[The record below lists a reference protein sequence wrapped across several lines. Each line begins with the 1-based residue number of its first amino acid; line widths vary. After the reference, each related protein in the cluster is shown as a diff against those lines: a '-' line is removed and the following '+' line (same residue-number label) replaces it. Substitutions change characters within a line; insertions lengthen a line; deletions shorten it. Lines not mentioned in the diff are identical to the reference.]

1 MAQAVAKEKSNEYL
15 IYENP
20 VKALFIFAIPM
31 IIGNVFQQI
40 YNLADGVVVGNFV
53 GENALAAVGAS
64 GSLTQVFIN
73 IAVGAGVGASVLV
86 SRYFGSREYQKMKSC
101 ISTSLLFFLGLSIV
115 LAVIGVFS
123 GRTILTWL
131 RTPEEVMDMA
141 VLYLKIYFIGFP
153 FLFMYNILA
162 SIFNAVGNSKIPT
175 ILLIISSILNIVL
188 DVWFVAGLGM
198 GVFGVALATL
208 IAQGISA
215 VISFLIFLK
224 LIGAYKEKFTFFHF
238 TMLRKMLSLAIPSII
253 QQTTVSVGLM
263 LVQSAVNAFGA
274 QALAGYSS
282 AVKVEG
288 IFAAIFTSIG
298 NAASPFVSQNLG
310 AGKKERV
317 QNGYHAALILD
328 LIFAAITF
336 VLLFFFSKPIAALF
350 LTSNG
355 TDMAFRVA
363 MGYMKCLGCFY
374 ILMGIKMATDG
385 VLRGIGYMKI
395 FMLANL
401 VNLFIRVM
409 VATICSPLYGVAF
422 VWYASPIGWLV
433 NFVISYSGYRRIRKR
448 GFQVGEI

>member
-1 MAQAVAKEKSNEYL
+1 MAQAVTKEKSNEYL

-86 SRYFGSREYQKMKSC
+86 SRYFGSREYAKMKSC

-115 LAVIGVFS
+115 LAVIGIFS

-141 VLYLKIYFIGFP
+141 ALYLKIYFIGFP

-198 GVFGVALATL
+198 GVLGVALATL

-224 LIGAYKEKFTFFHF
+224 LIGAYKENFIFFNF
-238 TMLRKMLSLAIPSII
+238 TMLQKMLSLAVPSII

-328 LIFAAITF
+328 LIFAVITF
-336 VLLFFFSKPIAALF
+336 VLLVFFSKPIAALF
-350 LTSNG
+350 LTSSG

-363 MGYMKCLGCFY
+363 TGYMKCLGYFY

-401 VNLFIRVM
+401 VNLCIRVM
-409 VATICSPLYGVAF
+409 VATICSPIYGVAF

-448 GFQVGEI
+448 EFRIGGM